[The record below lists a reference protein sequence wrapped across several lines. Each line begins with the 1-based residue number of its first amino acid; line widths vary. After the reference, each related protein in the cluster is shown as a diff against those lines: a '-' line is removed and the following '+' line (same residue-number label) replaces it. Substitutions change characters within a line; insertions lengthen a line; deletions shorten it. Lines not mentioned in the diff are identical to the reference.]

1 MLSLG
6 IDRGATFIEMLLV
19 VFLTCVLTMLV
30 IDSAFR
36 VYDAWSVLR
45 EKGLLKQGQIQDR

>member
-36 VYDAWSVLR
+36 VYDAGSVLR
-45 EKGLLKQGQIQDR
+45 EEGLLKQGQIQDR